1 MALIP
6 RTLAL
11 GGALALALT
20 AVVASASAAT
30 TYTLPLH
37 ATRMASHAK
46 GTALVTQ
53 LSPADDKVTIRAL
66 DLPLPSTLPTTPTR
80 HVYVAWALTG
90 RSRQH
95 MTMRGA
101 IPLHATGGGT
111 YTGSGV
117 VMTPKGARLL
127 VTAEVSARVLRPA
140 MPIEGVL
147 ISDLLH

>member
-1 MALIP
+1 MALTP
-6 RTLAL
+6 RRLAL
-11 GGALALALT
+11 TGGLALALT
-20 AVVASASAAT
+20 GVGAAASAAT

-37 ATRMASHAK
+37 ATKMASHAR
-46 GTALVTQ
+46 GTAVVTQ
-53 LSPADDKVTIRAL
+53 LSPADDKITIKAQ
-66 DLPLPSTLPTTPTR
+66 DLPLASTLPTKPTR

-95 MTMRGA
+95 MTMRAA

-117 VMTPKGARLL
+117 VMRPKGVRLL
-127 VTAEVSARVLRPA
+127 VTAEVSARVRQPA

-147 ISDLLH
+147 ISGMLH